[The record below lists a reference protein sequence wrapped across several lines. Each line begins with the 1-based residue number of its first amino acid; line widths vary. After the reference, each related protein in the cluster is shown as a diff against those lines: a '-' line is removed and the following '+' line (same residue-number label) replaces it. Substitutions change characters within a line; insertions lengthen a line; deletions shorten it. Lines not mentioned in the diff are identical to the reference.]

1 MKLINKTVIVTGGA
15 RGIGR
20 ALCRAF
26 AANGARVV
34 VADLLEAHAKSVA
47 AEIEG
52 LAVGCDVT
60 NESDI
65 QALVRDAENNMGPS
79 ICSAQMPEY
88 VLGNQIILL
97 PPATKPGRLAGIF
110 TSWLMFMQQGQSS
123 RR

>member
-52 LAVGCDVT
+52 LAVG
-60 NESDI
+60 
-65 QALVRDAENNMGPS
+65 
-79 ICSAQMPEY
+79 
-88 VLGNQIILL
+88 
-97 PPATKPGRLAGIF
+97 
-110 TSWLMFMQQGQSS
+110 
-123 RR
+123 